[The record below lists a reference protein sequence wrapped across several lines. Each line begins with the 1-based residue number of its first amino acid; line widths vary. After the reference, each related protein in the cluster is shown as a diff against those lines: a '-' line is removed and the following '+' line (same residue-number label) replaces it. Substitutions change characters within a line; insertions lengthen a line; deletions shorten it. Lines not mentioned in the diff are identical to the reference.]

1 MEMRNS
7 FPMAKGSHS
16 GGWQAWVYILAPS
29 FASGVASDTV
39 ALNFT
44 KADNDMTVDKTVDIQ
59 YFLLKK
65 VDVVP

>member
-7 FPMAKGSHS
+7 LHMAKGSHS

-29 FASGVASDTV
+29 FASRVASEYTV

-44 KADNDMTVDKTVDIQ
+44 KADNDMTVDKTVDI
-59 YFLLKK
+59 
-65 VDVVP
+65 